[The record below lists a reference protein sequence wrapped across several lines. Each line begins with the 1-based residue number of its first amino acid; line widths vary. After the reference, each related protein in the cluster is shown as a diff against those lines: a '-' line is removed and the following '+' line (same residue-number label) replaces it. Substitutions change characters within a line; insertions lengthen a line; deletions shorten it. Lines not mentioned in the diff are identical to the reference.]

1 MTALHDGRNA
11 AGRGVQRPRRDD
23 AADGLPRRA
32 PVLPEDR
39 AAAGHAGKLE
49 CGQNHAGGSASDAA
63 LPPKPETAGTAV
75 VLRPAGRVRG
85 DCCING
91 GCGGAEES
99 VSVEGIISNTI

>member
-1 MTALHDGRNA
+1 MHDGRNA
-11 AGRGVQRPRRDD
+11 AGRGVQRPRRH
-23 AADGLPRRA
+23 AAFDGLPRRA
-32 PVLPEDR
+32 SILPEDR

-49 CGQNHAGGSASDAA
+49 RGQNHAGGSASDAA

-85 DCCING
+85 HRRIDG
-91 GCGGAEES
+91 GRGGAEES